1 MERYVAM
8 LRTDIDDKDITE
20 WALDEIGS
28 DINVKFIADADELD
42 QLVVSSGTP
51 SLILLNDTGAAHIGY
66 ERLTQLKLNP
76 AYNHIPVIL
85 LGEISTDDYIR
96 KCYRAGAN
104 SFIIKPSTVAE
115 AKKKISLFFDY
126 WLNVAAL

>member
-20 WALDEIGS
+20 WALSETGS
-28 DINVKFIADADELD
+28 DINVKFISDADELD
-42 QLVVSSGTP
+42 QLVVSAGDP

-104 SFIIKPSTVAE
+104 SFIVKPSTIAE
-115 AKKKISLFFDY
+115 AKKMIGLFFDY
-126 WLNVAAL
+126 WLQVAAL